1 MFFGFL
7 QHFPPDDFYDTV
19 AYRTFLRVAVGFCF
33 LHWCTNQVHQQSC
46 RKWNWRFDRTCL
58 KSVRTFV
65 QLQQMFCQ
73 SNTVYILLHAVVIS
87 GLNIR
92 LSSTEHYIGST
103 IHTLHDRQNTR
114 QRKLRQ
120 LKRAQPVSCKLAL
133 HWFCS
138 QNNYH
143 QFVALPLLPTNTTL
157 QTRTLESYI
166 IQKWCPP
173 LNYPFILQRQ
183 VTKQHSTPH
192 LRQAL
197 RTTYL
202 GIGHRLYAQL
212 RRRLMCNT
220 QASQNTQASAPFYQ
234 HSLRLHNNMI
244 QPDTLYHTQCNHSV
258 PLQLSD
264 SLLLQLHNNNHNNL
278 WDTPSHSQHK
288 HHLPTLRL
296 HNLYAFNTQ
305 HHSTAMPCLQP
316 PPHYNAAIPNLQL
329 SPPQYGS
336 FVTYQSTPQSTS
348 TTLVQPVPA
357 TPFSQQFPTTTAST
371 PPLSHNKHSRTRSR
385 TTRKKHRSTTR
396 RRRRHRSTNR
406 HCFFGILADWFFGQ
420 AGDLILYLIYSLQ
433 TTSLIRS
440 VSTPKKFGL
449 FVIWFSTYGTD
460 QQR

>member
-46 RKWNWRFDRTCL
+46 RKWNRRFDRTCL

-120 LKRAQPVSCKLAL
+120 LKRAQPVSCELAL

-138 QNNYH
+138 PNNYH
-143 QFVALPLLPTNTTL
+143 QFVALPLLHTNTTL

-264 SLLLQLHNNNHNNL
+264 SLLLQLHNNNHNNF

-296 HNLYAFNTQ
+296 HNLHLVTLSTHHITAQPCQVFSHHHITTQ
-305 HHSTAMPCLQP
+305 PSPILSSHHHNMDHSSLTSLHHS
-316 PPHYNAAIPNLQL
+316 
-329 SPPQYGS
+329 
-336 FVTYQSTPQSTS
+336 
-348 TTLVQPVPA
+348 
-357 TPFSQQFPTTTAST
+357 QQAQ
-371 PPLSHNKHSRTRSR
+371 H
-385 TTRKKHRSTTR
+385 
-396 RRRRHRSTNR
+396 
-406 HCFFGILADWFFGQ
+406 
-420 AGDLILYLIYSLQ
+420 
-433 TTSLIRS
+433 
-440 VSTPKKFGL
+440 
-449 FVIWFSTYGTD
+449 
-460 QQR
+460 

>member
-1 MFFGFL
+1 MFKVCS
-7 QHFPPDDFYDTV
+7 HFCTV
-19 AYRTFLRVAVGFCF
+19 ATNVLSIQHCIYTSSCSCHIGTQHSSFQHRTLHRQYHTHATRPSEHQTTQAQTIKTSTTCVMQVGTP
-33 LHWCTNQVHQQSC
+33 LVLQPKQLSSIC
-46 RKWNWRFDRTCL
+46 R
-58 KSVRTFV
+58 
-65 QLQQMFCQ
+65 
-73 SNTVYILLHAVVIS
+73 IAVVTHQY
-87 GLNIR
+87 NI
-92 LSSTEHYIGST
+92 
-103 IHTLHDRQNTR
+103 
-114 QRKLRQ
+114 
-120 LKRAQPVSCKLAL
+120 
-133 HWFCS
+133 
-138 QNNYH
+138 
-143 QFVALPLLPTNTTL
+143 

-296 HNLYAFNTQ
+296 HNLHLVTLST
-305 HHSTAMPCLQP
+305 HHITAQPCQ
-316 PPHYNAAIPNLQL
+316 
-329 SPPQYGS
+329 
-336 FVTYQSTPQSTS
+336 V
-348 TTLVQPVPA
+348 
-357 TPFSQQFPTTTAST
+357 FSHHHTTTQ
-371 PPLSHNKHSRTRSR
+371 PYPILSSHHHNMDHSS
-385 TTRKKHRSTTR
+385 
-396 RRRRHRSTNR
+396 
-406 HCFFGILADWFFGQ
+406 I
-420 AGDLILYLIYSLQ
+420 
-433 TTSLIRS
+433 TSLHH
-440 VSTPKKFGL
+440 T
-449 FVIWFSTYGTD
+449 
-460 QQR
+460 QQARH